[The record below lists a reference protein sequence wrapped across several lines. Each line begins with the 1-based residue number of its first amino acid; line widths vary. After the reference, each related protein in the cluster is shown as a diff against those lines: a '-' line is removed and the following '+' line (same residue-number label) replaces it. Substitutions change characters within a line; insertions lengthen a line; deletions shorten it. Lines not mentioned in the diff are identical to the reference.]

1 MTLQVMVP
9 AIESIVIINDGQN
22 HNNESLS
29 VGTDT
34 DGTKRRI
41 LVKFNLD
48 QFELGERI
56 NLVQIYF

>member
-1 MTLQVMVP
+1 MP